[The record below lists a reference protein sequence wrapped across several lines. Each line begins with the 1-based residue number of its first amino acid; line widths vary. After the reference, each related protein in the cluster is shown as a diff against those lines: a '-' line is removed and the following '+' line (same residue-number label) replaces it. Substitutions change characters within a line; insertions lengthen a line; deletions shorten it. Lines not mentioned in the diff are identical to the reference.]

1 MNNVYNKLKIID
13 IYGLSYSLR
22 YNGSFRFQGLI
33 GIILT
38 IISFLSIII
47 ISCIYLAN
55 IFKHKSFSII
65 VSENPIIGKKNI
77 DLSEIPFM
85 IGFLNGVT
93 PQEIDETYVSIT
105 LDKNV
110 HTVATNEE
118 GKLTFNRE
126 STKIELEKCKS
137 DHLYGLGS
145 YFEKTNYENFLC
157 PIPGQNLSFA
167 GRNGDT
173 INGYDLLEIHLS
185 KCENSSDKICKTDD
199 EIVSYLDNT
208 NINVYYLEKS
218 VNHYNISNP
227 IEYFVRSEIFMIST
241 FVLKRYY
248 YYFTHG
254 VYESDKGIIFES
266 ISEWNFYEY
275 SRTIA
280 DFVDSE
286 KQSYYSS
293 STIIEIN
300 FTCSNINKTYRRE
313 YAKITNFFGLVSG
326 IFSFFSIVSQ
336 IICNYFYEKLF
347 ILNFSNSFVKDKKA
361 LFKKF
366 TNKFSHNNDNKY
378 LYELNKKNMKSK
390 FASESSTIKTNS
402 ILKKNHESILN
413 NSKNYKEKYE
423 KNFIRRK
430 KIECDKLETE
440 RNLDLYQKTTDI
452 INKINK
458 NRKKNNYKY
467 QDYGI
472 VKFNKKDYLKFFKLY
487 LYKYMSLELIIP
499 TLEKLNCKIYN
510 VKNIFNHRAS
520 NQMYVRNSGR
530 FLDNLKY
537 S

>member
-167 GRNGDT
+167 GRNGDW
-173 INGYDLLEIHLS
+173 L
-185 KCENSSDKICKTDD
+185 
-199 EIVSYLDNT
+199 
-208 NINVYYLEKS
+208 
-218 VNHYNISNP
+218 
-227 IEYFVRSEIFMIST
+227 
-241 FVLKRYY
+241 
-248 YYFTHG
+248 
-254 VYESDKGIIFES
+254 
-266 ISEWNFYEY
+266 
-275 SRTIA
+275 
-280 DFVDSE
+280 
-286 KQSYYSS
+286 
-293 STIIEIN
+293 
-300 FTCSNINKTYRRE
+300 
-313 YAKITNFFGLVSG
+313 
-326 IFSFFSIVSQ
+326 
-336 IICNYFYEKLF
+336 
-347 ILNFSNSFVKDKKA
+347 
-361 LFKKF
+361 
-366 TNKFSHNNDNKY
+366 
-378 LYELNKKNMKSK
+378 
-390 FASESSTIKTNS
+390 
-402 ILKKNHESILN
+402 
-413 NSKNYKEKYE
+413 
-423 KNFIRRK
+423 
-430 KIECDKLETE
+430 
-440 RNLDLYQKTTDI
+440 
-452 INKINK
+452 
-458 NRKKNNYKY
+458 
-467 QDYGI
+467 
-472 VKFNKKDYLKFFKLY
+472 
-487 LYKYMSLELIIP
+487 
-499 TLEKLNCKIYN
+499 
-510 VKNIFNHRAS
+510 
-520 NQMYVRNSGR
+520 
-530 FLDNLKY
+530 
-537 S
+537 

>member
-1 MNNVYNKLKIID
+1 MNNLYNKLKLID
-13 IYGLSYSLR
+13 IYGLTFSLR

-77 DLSEIPFM
+77 DLSNIPFM

-93 PQEIDETYVSIT
+93 PREIDNTYVSIT

-110 HTVATNEE
+110 HTVATDEE

-126 STKIELEKCKS
+126 STRIELEKCNS
-137 DHLYGLGS
+137 DHLYGLSS

-157 PIPGQNLSFA
+157 PVPGQNLSFA

-185 KCENSSDKICKTDD
+185 KCENSSNIICKTND
-199 EIVSYLDNT
+199 EIIAYLDNT
-208 NINVYYLEKS
+208 NINVYYLERS
-218 VNHYNISNP
+218 VNHYNITNP

-248 YYFTHG
+248 YFFTHG
-254 VYESDKGIIFES
+254 KYESDKGIIFES
-266 ISEWNFYEY
+266 LTEWNFFEY
-275 SRTIA
+275 SRTIS

-300 FTCSNINKTYRRE
+300 FTCSNIKKTYRRE
-313 YAKITNFFGLVSG
+313 YDKITNFFGLVSG

-336 IICNYFYEKLF
+336 IICNFFYEKLF

-361 LFKKF
+361 LLKKF
-366 TNKFSHNNDNKY
+366 TKNFNHNIHKKKLFELEKQNLKNKY
-378 LYELNKKNMKSK
+378 AL
-390 FASESSTIKTNS
+390 ESSTIKTNS
-402 ILKKNHESILN
+402 NLKKNNESYLN
-413 NSKNYKEKYE
+413 NSKNYKEKNN
-423 KNFIRRK
+423 KNFIKGK
-430 KIECDKLETE
+430 KFELEKLETE
-440 RNLDLYQKTTDI
+440 RKFEIFQETQ
-452 INKINK
+452 INNK
-458 NRKKNNYKY
+458 NNKNSKSKKSNKYSDFNIGKFDKKN
-467 QDYGI
+467 
-472 VKFNKKDYLKFFKLY
+472 YLKFFKLY

-510 VKNIFNHRAS
+510 VKNIFSHRAS
-520 NQMYVRNSGR
+520 NSIYIKNSGL
-530 FLDNLKY
+530 FLENLKY
-537 S
+537 D